1 MKAMG
6 FKDRGSSKFSF
17 KTYDD
22 DSQSDEDQEFQGV
35 DLDEL
40 EKHGLPIK
48 RKVRPRSKFYTGPY
62 TFKDNFAGIGYILAP
77 NELCKQGSNTYRI
90 IELLRDGEVKGG
102 EDEKKSKNRI
112 KMSEFN
118 YSGLDEEDDDDLQ
131 MTKVYDEVTG
141 QARNT

>member
-1 MKAMG
+1 MGSASNELLISAPTNSKGYQLMKAMG

-22 DSQSDEDQEFQGV
+22 DSQSDEDQEFHGV

-40 EKHGLPIK
+40 EMHGLPIK

-77 NELCKQGSNTYRI
+77 NELCN
-90 IELLRDGEVKGG
+90 
-102 EDEKKSKNRI
+102 
-112 KMSEFN
+112 
-118 YSGLDEEDDDDLQ
+118 
-131 MTKVYDEVTG
+131 
-141 QARNT
+141 